1 MQIYFPRYLIMYPF
15 NFIYT
20 FFYIQG
26 IVKFSYGKIC
36 TFLFVFCQW
45 WYVLKDLYH
54 RFCSIFAILGTI
66 ICFHPIFGTL
76 YHHINKYLLLLRP
89 ISSLVLLQLSWKV
102 TPLTNS
108 QLPLLTVLLESFA
121 DFLRLL
127 WSPYSEIARDKI
139 KYTTRIR
146 RKFKQSQVSYGLVY
160 GGV

>member
-1 MQIYFPRYLIMYPF
+1 MQIYFPHYLIMYPF

-66 ICFHPIFGTL
+66 ICFLPIFRTL
-76 YHHINKYLLLLRP
+76 YHRINIFFYSGPSHPWSYCCFYEKSHPWLIL
-89 ISSLVLLQLSWKV
+89 
-102 TPLTNS
+102 NF
-108 QLPLLTVLLESFA
+108 LTVLLESFA

-139 KYTTRIR
+139 KYTTQIR